1 MFKPKMDKCEGMK
14 NSLNI
19 RIITCDVCEK
29 TFKYKSHLTIH
40 KRTHSGEK
48 PYKCGVCDNSF
59 ARKSD
64 LTRHMLVHSGKKEF
78 QCHVCDCVIKALLRK
93 EV

>member
-1 MFKPKMDKCEGMK
+1 MDKSTKILLNTQSFEICKKMFKTKS
-14 NSLNI
+14 SLN
-19 RIITCDVCEK
+19 V
-29 TFKYKSHLTIH
+29 H
-40 KRTHSGEK
+40 KKIHSGVR
-48 PYKCGVCDNSF
+48 PYTCGVCDNSF

-64 LTRHMLVHSGKKEF
+64 LTRHMLVHSGKKDF